1 MAYEIRDNSGT
12 LFANDRKETENHP
25 DYTGQAMIDGTD
37 YWLSAWKKK
46 SQGGKTYLSFSFK
59 PKDAAKPQMPAVGS
73 YTADDDDP
81 GDCPF

>member
-1 MAYEIRDNSGT
+1 MMAYEVKNNTGS

-25 DYTGQAMIDGTD
+25 DYTGQALIAGTD

-59 PKDAAKPQMPAVGS
+59 AKQDGGDTRAAAPAS
-73 YTADDDDP
+73 AYDDDDESI
-81 GDCPF
+81 PF